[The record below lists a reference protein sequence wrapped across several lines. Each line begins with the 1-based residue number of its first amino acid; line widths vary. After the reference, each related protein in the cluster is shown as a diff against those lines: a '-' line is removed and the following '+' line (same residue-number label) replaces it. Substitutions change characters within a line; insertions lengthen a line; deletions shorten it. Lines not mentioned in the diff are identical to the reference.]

1 MPIYSGAFAQ
11 RLKHFAGRGRGH
23 CSVGQREG
31 YAKDMCNSW
40 ARVLKWEG
48 NWMVAIKLYSVGGNS
63 RRSFLIST
71 VLMEDIR
78 EGIRDD
84 MMRETGV

>member
-1 MPIYSGAFAQ
+1 
-11 RLKHFAGRGRGH
+11 
-23 CSVGQREG
+23 
-31 YAKDMCNSW
+31 
-40 ARVLKWEG
+40 
-48 NWMVAIKLYSVGGNS
+48 MVTIKLYSVGGNS